1 MGVIKE
7 MTQINYTALIVWVFA
22 LLFGIKEIIELL
34 SYFKR
39 KFGVKTTLDT
49 NKESMENRIATLEE
63 HDNWQYKEISNIS
76 SGVEE
81 IRQNLLSKEI
91 QDLRWALLDFC
102 SALTNGRIYN
112 REAFEHIFRTY
123 EDYEKILSENGMTN
137 GYVEES
143 MDVIKEM
150 YHEQLASGKIK

>member
-91 QDLRWALLDFC
+91 QDLRWELLDFC

-112 REAFEHIFRTY
+112 REAFEHIFMTY

>member
-39 KFGVKTTLDT
+39 KFGVKTTLGT

-91 QDLRWALLDFC
+91 QDLRWELLDFC

>member
-1 MGVIKE
+1 MNAIKD
-7 MTQINYTALIVWVFA
+7 MMQINYTTFIVWIFA

-49 NKESMENRIATLEE
+49 NKESMENRIATLEK
-63 HDNWQYKEISNIS
+63 HDDWQYKEISNIS
-76 SGVEE
+76 KGIEE
-81 IRQNLLSKEI
+81 IRKNLLSKEI
-91 QDLRWALLDFC
+91 QDLRWELLDFC
-102 SALTNGRIYN
+102 STLTNGRIYN
-112 REAFEHIFRTY
+112 REAFEHVFRSY
-123 EDYEKILSENGMTN
+123 EDYEKILSDNGMTN

-143 MDVIKEM
+143 MNVIKEM

>member
-91 QDLRWALLDFC
+91 QDLRWELLDFC

-150 YHEQLASGKIK
+150 YHEQLASSKIK

>member
-1 MGVIKE
+1 MNAIKD
-7 MTQINYTALIVWVFA
+7 MMQINYTTFIVWIFA

-49 NKESMENRIATLEE
+49 NKESMENRIATLE
-63 HDNWQYKEISNIS
+63 
-76 SGVEE
+76 
-81 IRQNLLSKEI
+81 I
-91 QDLRWALLDFC
+91 QDLRWELLDFC
-102 SALTNGRIYN
+102 STLTNGRIYN
-112 REAFEHIFRTY
+112 REAFEHVFRTY
-123 EDYEKILSENGMTN
+123 EDYEKILSDNGMTN

-143 MDVIKEM
+143 MNVIKEM